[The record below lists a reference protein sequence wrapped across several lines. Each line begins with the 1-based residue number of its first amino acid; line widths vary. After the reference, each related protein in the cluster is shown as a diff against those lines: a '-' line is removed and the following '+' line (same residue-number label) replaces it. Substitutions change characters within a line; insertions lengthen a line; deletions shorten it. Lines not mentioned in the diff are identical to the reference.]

1 MRKRDI
7 IAGAVCML
15 LAGTSAIGFWGWH
28 TTEEQVGRLKA
39 EMAELQRK
47 EKRSVA
53 LQSVSRQLE
62 EIAYEQKQISDEQR
76 EEALQQTR
84 IANQLR
90 EQSEIE
96 RHNAITAQ
104 KVAMASE
111 LKALEAYDMAEHQRI
126 QAEFSKLVADTL
138 SFLALGRSL
147 GSLSITENRSG
158 NEEIAN
164 MLSYAAYLFTSRYN
178 GDIYYPAIYQS
189 LSLASGNTRNWMVH
203 EGAVMQVFSIPGS
216 SNRLWSCSNFGEI
229 LQREIK
235 GDDQRETVIF
245 KDSRYDFRDIYGH
258 AKFDNVIYVVS
269 HTGHLL
275 VKSPK
280 EETIIPLPMLTRP
293 FKIEYLRDNRYFI
306 IVGEDGMAEFDMQ
319 TNKITARQKFGFKAV
334 LCSRFDYHPAVFDAN
349 GAMYIIESIDKV
361 RKRKTPVQGAV
372 TAFAS
377 SKNEK
382 MEAYGMS
389 DGTIFLVDS
398 MGKTRRLVGHRSR
411 ISKLKINGKRI
422 FSSSFDGTLNLWVAN
437 NQKIEPMTMLNA
449 GNWIMNFTFDP
460 SKQHIWAGC
469 QKGNIVETLIS
480 LETIVKDVRRKLKR
494 DFTREEW
501 NYYIG
506 ENVPYESLINTK
518 M

>member
-1 MRKRDI
+1 
-7 IAGAVCML
+7 
-15 LAGTSAIGFWGWH
+15 
-28 TTEEQVGRLKA
+28 
-39 EMAELQRK
+39 
-47 EKRSVA
+47 
-53 LQSVSRQLE
+53 
-62 EIAYEQKQISDEQR
+62 
-76 EEALQQTR
+76 
-84 IANQLR
+84 
-90 EQSEIE
+90 
-96 RHNAITAQ
+96 
-104 KVAMASE
+104 
-111 LKALEAYDMAEHQRI
+111 
-126 QAEFSKLVADTL
+126 
-138 SFLALGRSL
+138 
-147 GSLSITENRSG
+147 
-158 NEEIAN
+158 
-164 MLSYAAYLFTSRYN
+164 
-178 GDIYYPAIYQS
+178 
-189 LSLASGNTRNWMVH
+189 
-203 EGAVMQVFSIPGS
+203 
-216 SNRLWSCSNFGEI
+216 
-229 LQREIK
+229 
-235 GDDQRETVIF
+235 
-245 KDSRYDFRDIYGH
+245 
-258 AKFDNVIYVVS
+258 
-269 HTGHLL
+269 
-275 VKSPK
+275 
-280 EETIIPLPMLTRP
+280 
-293 FKIEYLRDNRYFI
+293 
-306 IVGEDGMAEFDMQ
+306 MAEFDMQ

-361 RKRKTPVQGAV
+361 RKRKIPVQGAV

-422 FSSSFDGTLNLWVAN
+422 FSSSFDGTLNLWVAS